1 MILTNTSL
9 LEFSGIDM
17 RFPGVHALKNVSF
30 EVKEGEV
37 HALLGANGAGKSTLI
52 KILARVYQQTD
63 GEIFL
68 NGKSLNAATAQN
80 IRQYGI
86 DFIFQ
91 ELELVS
97 SFTVAQNVLLGDEV
111 TKGALLNQREM
122 SKKAQETLDQLIPGF
137 IDARSLARDLTVA
150 QQQLV
155 CIARSLYRNPKIL
168 VLDEPTSRLSSSEVD
183 ALFSVIDRLKKERN
197 ITAIYIS
204 HRLEEIYRIAD
215 TLTVLRDGEKVV
227 TCKVNEITTKEIIR
241 SMMGKEIDVTKK
253 MENLAPGYG
262 ETPALEVRELSDGK
276 TFGPIDFDVFKGE
289 VFCITGAVGSG
300 KTELIETIFGLRK
313 ATSGTLKINGKSW
326 VPKSPLNAKNKKLSL
341 VPEDRR
347 LNGVVYDFSVR
358 KNISLVSLKKLS
370 RLGFVVDV
378 KKEKEVA
385 EKLVEE
391 LSIKTAGLETAS
403 KFLSG
408 GNQQKVVFAKWLVGN
423 SEIYFFDEPTVGI
436 DVKGKEEIYEIIHS
450 LAKEGKSVI
459 VTTSDFDEALR
470 ASTRIM
476 VLFAGKEK
484 GLLDSKTAVKDE
496 LLLLTMGGKVNE

>member
-1 MILTNTSL
+1 MTNTSL

-262 ETPALEVRELSDGK
+262 ETPALEVKELSDGK

-313 ATSGTLKINGKSW
+313 AASGTLKINGKSW
-326 VPKSPLNAKNKKLSL
+326 VPKSPLHAKNKKLSL

-370 RLGFVVDV
+370 RFGFVVNV

-385 EKLVEE
+385 KKLVEE

>member
-1 MILTNTSL
+1 MIVTNTSL

-68 NGKSLNAATAQN
+68 NGKSLNSASAQN
-80 IRQYGI
+80 IRQHGI

-97 SFTVAQNVLLGDEV
+97 SFTVAENVLLGDEV
-111 TKGALLNQREM
+111 TKGALLNRREM

-262 ETPALEVRELSDGK
+262 EKPALEVRGLSDGK

-313 ATSGTLKINGKSW
+313 AASGTLKINGKSW
-326 VPKSPLNAKNKKLSL
+326 VPKSPLHAKNKKLSL

-347 LNGVVYDFSVR
+347 LNGLVYDFSVR

-370 RLGFVVDV
+370 RFGFVVNV

-385 EKLVEE
+385 KKLVEE

-484 GLLDSKTAVKDE
+484 GLLDSETAVKDE

>member
-262 ETPALEVRELSDGK
+262 EQPALEVRELSDGRA
-276 TFGPIDFDVFKGE
+276 FGPIDFDVFKGE

-313 ATSGTLKINGKSW
+313 AASGTLKINGKSW
-326 VPKSPLNAKNKKLSL
+326 VPKSPLHAKNKKLSL

-347 LNGVVYDFSVR
+347 LNGLVYDFSVR

-370 RLGFVVDV
+370 RFGFVVNV

-385 EKLVEE
+385 KKLVEE
-391 LSIKTAGLETAS
+391 LSIKTPGLETAS

-496 LLLLTMGGKVNE
+496 LLLLTMGGKINE

>member
-111 TKGALLNQREM
+111 TKVALLNQREM

-262 ETPALEVRELSDGK
+262 EIPALEVRELSDGK

-326 VPKSPLNAKNKKLSL
+326 VPKSPLHAKNKKLSL

-358 KNISLVSLKKLS
+358 KNISLVSLKNLS

-385 EKLVEE
+385 KKLVEE

-436 DVKGKEEIYEIIHS
+436 DVKGKEEIYEIIHN

>member
-52 KILARVYQQTD
+52 KILARVYHQTD
-63 GEIFL
+63 GEILL
-68 NGKSLNAATAQN
+68 NGKSLNNATAQN

-111 TKGALLNQREM
+111 TKGALLNKREM

-227 TCKVNEITTKEIIR
+227 TCKVNEVTTREIIR

-262 ETPALEVRELSDGK
+262 EKPALEVRGLSDGK
-276 TFGPIDFDVFKGE
+276 AFGPIDFDVFKGE

-313 ATSGTLKINGKSW
+313 ASSGTLKIDGKSW
-326 VPKSPLNAKNKKLSL
+326 VPRSPLHAKNKKLSL

-347 LNGVVYDFSVR
+347 LNGVVYDFSIR

-370 RLGFVVDV
+370 RFGFIVNA

-385 EKLVEE
+385 KKLVEE

-408 GNQQKVVFAKWLVGN
+408 GNQQKVVFAKWLVSN

-436 DVKGKEEIYEIIHS
+436 DVKGKEEIYEIIHN
-450 LAKEGKSVI
+450 LARERKSVI

>member
-97 SFTVAQNVLLGDEV
+97 SFTVAQNVLLGDEI

-122 SKKAQETLDQLIPGF
+122 SKKAQETLDQLISGF

-262 ETPALEVRELSDGK
+262 EIPALEVRELSDGK

-313 ATSGTLKINGKSW
+313 AASGTLKINGKSW
-326 VPKSPLNAKNKKLSL
+326 VPKSPLHAKNKKLSL

-385 EKLVEE
+385 KKLVEE

>member
-215 TLTVLRDGEKVV
+215 SLTVLRDGEKVV

-241 SMMGKEIDVTKK
+241 SMMGEEIDVTKK
-253 MENLAPGYG
+253 MENLVPSYG
-262 ETPALEVRELSDGK
+262 EIPALEVRNLSDGK
-276 TFGPIDFDVFKGE
+276 TFGPVDFDVFNGE

-300 KTELIETIFGLRK
+300 KTELVETIFGLRK
-313 ATSGTLKINGKSW
+313 PASGTLKIDGKYW
-326 VPKSPLNAKNKKLSL
+326 VPKSPFHAKNMNLSL

-347 LNGVVYDFSVR
+347 LNGLVHDFSVR
-358 KNISLVSLKKLS
+358 RNISLASLKKLS
-370 RLGFVVDV
+370 KLGFVINN
-378 KKEKEVA
+378 KA
-385 EKLVEE
+385 EKKAAKKLIKE
-391 LSIKTAGLETAS
+391 LSIKTAGPETPA

-408 GNQQKVVFAKWLVGN
+408 GNQQKVVFAKWLISN
-423 SEIYFFDEPTVGI
+423 SKIYFFDEPTVGI
-436 DVKGKEEIYEIIHS
+436 DVKGKEEIYEIIHN
-450 LAKEGKSVI
+450 LAKEGHAVL
-459 VTTSDFDEALR
+459 VTTSDLDEALR

-484 GLLDSKTAVKDE
+484 GLLDSQTAAKDE
-496 LLLLTMGGKVNE
+496 LLLLTMGGEE

>member
-1 MILTNTSL
+1 MTNTSL

-253 MENLAPGYG
+253 MENLAPDYG
-262 ETPALEVRELSDGK
+262 EKPALEVRELSDGK

-313 ATSGTLKINGKSW
+313 ATSGTLKIDGKIW
-326 VPKSPLNAKNKKLSL
+326 VPKSPLHAKNKKLSL

-347 LNGVVYDFSVR
+347 LNGIVHDFSVR

-370 RLGFVVDV
+370 RFGFVVNV

-385 EKLVEE
+385 KKLIEE
-391 LSIKTAGLETAS
+391 LSIKTAGLETPS

-408 GNQQKVVFAKWLVGN
+408 GNQQKVVFAKWLVSN

-496 LLLLTMGGKVNE
+496 LLLLTMGGRVNE

>member
-111 TKGALLNQREM
+111 TKGALLNQKEM

-313 ATSGTLKINGKSW
+313 AASGTLKINGKSW

-370 RLGFVVDV
+370 RLGFVVNV